1 MCLNGPPSAVIV
13 VPETIRDDER
23 VGEVVISLP
32 LSVESARSV
41 RDAAIAIRYHG
52 VRYLPVVDG
61 GCLVG
66 VVAFREKPRQPRRDL
81 DLGSHR
87 HAGGSAG
94 TGAATA
100 VTSSCEEHR

>member
-1 MCLNGPPSAVIV
+1 MYLNRPPSAVIV
-13 VPETIRDDER
+13 VPETIRDDEP
-23 VGEVVISLP
+23 VGDVFISLP

-52 VRYLPVVDG
+52 VKYLPVVDG

-66 VVAFREKPRQPRRDL
+66 VVAFREEPPQPRRDS

-94 TGAATA
+94 TGGATA
-100 VTSSCEEHR
+100 VTSSCEEDR